1 MSMNSV
7 GIFEYFT
14 RVFDTHDRESGVIRA
29 FEAPSIDGD

>member
-7 GIFEYFT
+7 VFFEYFT
-14 RVFDTHDRESGVIRA
+14 RVFDTYNGESGVIRV